1 MGNAAGDMNY
11 LVEKIEVMK
20 ERVAQTDQAF
30 FDAYG
35 QFSQQAKKDGALS
48 NKMKELIC
56 VATGLILRCSYCI
69 AFHVKKAIEAGA
81 TRQEIMET
89 GFVAVNMGG
98 GPSLA
103 YMTEVIDACD
113 EFGAE

>member
-1 MGNAAGDMNY
+1 MGATANDMHD
-11 LVEKIEVMK
+11 LVEKLEVMK
-20 ERVAQTDQAF
+20 QRVAQTDQVF

-56 VATGLILRCSYCI
+56 VASGVLLRCSYCI
-69 AFHVKKAIEAGA
+69 AVHVKKAIDAGA

-89 GFVAVNMGG
+89 AFVAVNMGG

-103 YMTEVIDACD
+103 YTTEVIDACD
-113 EFGAE
+113 EFGAK

>member
-1 MGNAAGDMNY
+1 MHD
-11 LVEKIEVMK
+11 LVEKLEVMK
-20 ERVAQTDQAF
+20 QRVAQTDQAF

-56 VATGLILRCSYCI
+56 VAAGLLLRCSYCI
-69 AFHVKKAIEAGA
+69 AFHVKKAVEAGA
-81 TRQEIMET
+81 SRQEIMET
-89 GFVAVNMGG
+89 GFVAINMGG
-98 GPSLA
+98 GPSMA

-113 EFGAE
+113 QFGAK